1 MIPPV
6 RSIRPRRAGIA
17 GSVVLLS
24 ASVAWCVM
32 QRPPLA
38 EALLIWFAGL
48 ALLGCLLPGVANQVT
63 VARAYLAGPALAYA
77 LAPSGL
83 GGLAVVVAIA
93 AGSDVV
99 DGRIARWLE
108 RPTRLGGG
116 LDPVVDGV
124 FFGATAIGLAL
135 GGAYP
140 WWLGLVVVL
149 RYVVP
154 AVVGTVMV
162 LLARPVELRHTPMGQ
177 ASTALIAVVLGGLA
191 LQRGFGVEDGWLE
204 LVGMIAI
211 PAFTLA
217 TWANLFWVSRRAF
230 WRSRTG

>member
-6 RSIRPRRAGIA
+6 HSIHPRRAGIA
-17 GSVVLLS
+17 GSVVLLC
-24 ASVAWCVM
+24 ASLAWWAL
-32 QRPPLA
+32 QRPALA
-38 EALLIWFAGL
+38 DALLVWFAAL

-77 LAPSGL
+77 LTPAGL

-99 DGRIARWLE
+99 DGRIARRLE

-149 RYVVP
+149 RYLVP
-154 AVVGTVMV
+154 AVVGAVMV
-162 LLARPVELRHTPMGQ
+162 AMARPVELRHTPLGQ
-177 ASTALIAVVLGGLA
+177 ASTAVIALILGGIA
-191 LQRGFGVEDGWLE
+191 LLRGLGIQDGWLE
-204 LVGMIAI
+204 LGGMIAI
-211 PAFTLA
+211 PVLA
-217 TWANLFWVSRRAF
+217 VGTWANLFWASRRAF
-230 WRSRTG
+230 WSVRTG